1 MFYRTV
7 RTAFV
12 YFLYRTHF
20 FVKNYATHIKYRVG
34 NLRVSK
40 QSVLLA

>member
-20 FVKNYATHIKYRVG
+20 FVKNYATHIKYRVEG
-34 NLRVSK
+34 FMLNFLA
-40 QSVLLA
+40 SVQA